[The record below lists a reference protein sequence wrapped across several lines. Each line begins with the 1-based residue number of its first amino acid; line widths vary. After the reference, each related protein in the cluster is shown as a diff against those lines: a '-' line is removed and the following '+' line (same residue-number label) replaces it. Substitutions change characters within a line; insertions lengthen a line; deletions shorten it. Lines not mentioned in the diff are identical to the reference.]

1 MVGQTNAN
9 TIHLFSDILLPTYF
23 PSQTMTNNL
32 INPVKISKVEVL
44 KQKSNFLRAPIIA
57 ELKDNNPFFS
67 QDGIQ
72 ILKFHG
78 SYQQKD
84 RDFDKAKEKGEDAQ
98 YSMMLRTRSPGGVI
112 PWQLYLALDK
122 LCDKYGNHTLRTTT
136 RQGFQIHGILKENL
150 KTVIADITRN
160 MGSTVGACGDI
171 NRNVMAPAVPFK
183 NKPEY
188 NYAREYAIK
197 IADFLAPQAGAYY
210 DIWLDGEVA
219 VTATEAPE
227 VIEARNRQG
236 EGTAKTNINGIEPIY
251 GTQYLPR
258 KFKIAIAVS
267 GDNSVDLYTNDL
279 ALVVITN
286 AQQELEGFNVYVGG
300 GLGRAH
306 HNDATIVRLADS
318 IGFVPVAKIYDVI
331 KAIVALQR
339 DYGDRHNRR
348 HSRFKYILEEWGV
361 EKFLQVLL
369 DYYPTPL
376 EPARE
381 LPPFK
386 YQDYLGWHE
395 QGDGK
400 YFVGIAIENG
410 RVSDREGLQL
420 KTALRE
426 ISETFHHDFVLTPNH
441 NLLVTEITA
450 DEKEA
455 IQAIL
460 DRCGVLAP
468 DKIDTLVRYSMA
480 CPAFPTC
487 GLAIAES
494 ERILPSVLARIRQLL
509 VSLGLDNETFV
520 TRMTGCPNG
529 CARPYMAELAFVG
542 SATDEYQIWLGGN
555 FDSTRLAKPYIQRLH
570 INDLEKG
577 LEPLF
582 VYFRD
587 KRLAGE
593 GFGDFCDRKGIDNLT
608 KYVENYISGAHQNS
622 GHEPGHESGRKDI
635 RHRVTLS
642 KRSYELLKDA
652 VGQKGASMKD
662 IVEAALENYL
672 K

>member
-1 MVGQTNAN
+1 
-9 TIHLFSDILLPTYF
+9 
-23 PSQTMTNNL
+23 MTNTL
-32 INPVKISKVEVL
+32 LNPVKISKVEVL
-44 KQKSNFLRAPIIA
+44 KQKSNFLRGPINT
-57 ELKDNNPFFS
+57 ELTDGNPFFS

-84 RDFDKAKEKGEDAQ
+84 RDFEKAKEKGEEGQ

-112 PWQLYLALDK
+112 PWQLYLALDQ
-122 LCDKYGNHTLRTTT
+122 LCDKYGNHTLRATT

-160 MGSTVGACGDI
+160 LGSTVGACGDI
-171 NRNVMAPAVPFK
+171 NRNVMAPGAPFK

-188 NYAREYAIK
+188 IYARDYAVK

-219 VTATEAPE
+219 VTASEAPE
-227 VIEARNRQG
+227 VTEARNRQG
-236 EGTAKTNINGIEPIY
+236 TGKAKTNISEVEPIY
-251 GTQYLPR
+251 GSQYLPR
-258 KFKIAIAVS
+258 KFKIAIAVA

-286 AQQELEGFNVYVGG
+286 AKDELEGFNVYVGG

-306 HNDATIVRLADS
+306 NNDATIVRMADA
-318 IGFVPVAKIYDVI
+318 IGFVPVAEIYDVI
-331 KAIVALQR
+331 KAIVAVQR

-361 EKFLQVLL
+361 EKFKQVLQE
-369 DYYPTPL
+369 YHSQPL
-376 EPARE
+376 AAAKE
-381 LPPFK
+381 LPAFK

-400 YFVGIAIENG
+400 YFLGISIENG

-426 ISETFHHDFVLTPNH
+426 ISATFHHDFVLTPNH
-441 NLLVTEITA
+441 NLLVTEISA
-450 DEKEA
+450 DEKEE
-455 IQAIL
+455 IQKIL

-468 DKIDTLVRYSMA
+468 DKIDSLVRYSMA

-494 ERILPSVLARIRQLL
+494 ERVLPDVLARIRKLL
-509 VSLGLDNETFV
+509 VRLGLENETFV

-542 SATDEYQIWLGGN
+542 SAADEYQIWLGGS
-555 FDSTRLAKPYIQRLH
+555 FDSTRLAKPYTQRLH
-570 INDLEKG
+570 IDNLEQG

-587 KRLAGE
+587 ERIAGE
-593 GFGDFCDRKGIDNLT
+593 TFGDFCDRKGNDDLHQFAD
-608 KYVENYISGAHQNS
+608 NYIPDAADAKGK
-622 GHEPGHESGRKDI
+622 RKDV

-642 KRSYELLKDA
+642 AKSYELLKKA
-652 VGQKGASMKD
+652 VEEKDSSMKD
-662 IVEAALENYL
+662 IVEAALLQYL
-672 K
+672 G

>member
-1 MVGQTNAN
+1 
-9 TIHLFSDILLPTYF
+9 
-23 PSQTMTNNL
+23 MTNTV
-32 INPVKISKVEVL
+32 ISPVKVSKVEVL
-44 KQKSNFLRAPIIA
+44 KQKSNFLRGPIDA
-57 ELKDNNPFFS
+57 ELIDSNSFFS

-84 RDFDKAKEKGEDAQ
+84 RDFEKAKIKGEEAQ

-122 LCDKYGNHTLRTTT
+122 LCDKYGNHTLRATT
-136 RQGFQIHGILKENL
+136 RQGFQIHAILKENL

-160 MGSTVGACGDI
+160 MGSTLGACGDI
-171 NRNVMAPAVPFK
+171 NRNVMAPSAPFK

-188 NYAREYAIK
+188 IYARDYAIK

-219 VTATEAPE
+219 VTSSEAPE
-227 VIEARNRQG
+227 VTEARNRQG
-236 EGTAKTNINGIEPIY
+236 EGTAKTNISDVEPIY
-251 GTQYLPR
+251 GAQYLPR

-279 ALVVITN
+279 SLVVITN
-286 AQQELEGFNVYVGG
+286 AEHELEGFNVYVGG

-306 HNDATIVRLADS
+306 NNDATMVRLADN
-318 IGFVPVAKIYDVI
+318 IGFVPVAKIYDLI

-339 DYGDRHNRR
+339 DFGDRYNRR
-348 HSRFKYILEEWGV
+348 HSRFKYVMQEWGV
-361 EKFLQVLL
+361 EKFKQVLL

-376 EPARE
+376 ASERE

-400 YFVGIAIENG
+400 HFVGISIENG
-410 RVSDREGLQL
+410 RVSDREDLQL

-426 ISETFHHDFVLTPNH
+426 ISENFHHDFVLTPNH
-441 NLLVTEITA
+441 NLLITEIA
-450 DEKEA
+450 DDEKDE
-455 IQAIL
+455 IQKIL
-460 DRCGVLAP
+460 DRCHVLAP

-487 GLAIAES
+487 GLAIAEA
-494 ERILPSVLARIRQLL
+494 ERVLPSVLARIRKLL
-509 VSLGLDNETFV
+509 VRLGLENETFV

-542 SATDEYQIWLGGN
+542 SGVDEYQVWLGGN
-555 FDSTRLAKPYIQRLH
+555 FDSTRLAQPYVQRLH
-570 INDLEKG
+570 IDNLEKG

-582 VYFRD
+582 VYFKNERTE
-587 KRLAGE
+587 GE
-593 GFGDFCDRKGIDNLT
+593 GFGDFCDRKGNEDLLKFT
-608 KYVENYISGAHQNS
+608 DDYVPETTEA
-622 GHEPGHESGRKDI
+622 EPKGKRRDI

-642 KRSYELLKDA
+642 GRSFELLKKA
-652 VGQKGASMKD
+652 VEEQGISMKD
-662 IVEAALENYL
+662 IVETALEKYL
-672 K
+672 G

>member
-1 MVGQTNAN
+1 
-9 TIHLFSDILLPTYF
+9 
-23 PSQTMTNNL
+23 MTNTL
-32 INPVKISKVEVL
+32 INAAKVSKVEVL
-44 KQKSNFLRAPIIA
+44 KQKSNFLRGPIDA
-57 ELKDNNPFFS
+57 ELTDGNPFFS

-84 RDFDKAKEKGEDAQ
+84 RDFDKAKEKGEESQ

-112 PWQLYLALDK
+112 PWQLYVALDK
-122 LCDKYGNHTLRTTT
+122 LCDRYGNHTLRATT

-150 KTVIADITRN
+150 KTVIADITKN

-171 NRNVMAPAVPFK
+171 NRNVMAPAAPFK

-188 NYAREYAIK
+188 IFAREYAVK

-219 VTATEAPE
+219 VTASEDPE
-227 VIEARNRQG
+227 VTAARNRQG
-236 EGTAKTNINGIEPIY
+236 LGTAKTNISDIEPIY
-251 GTQYLPR
+251 GVQYLPR
-258 KFKIAIAVS
+258 KFKIAIAVA

-286 AQQELEGFNVYVGG
+286 AQNELEGFNVYVGG

-306 HNDATIVRLADS
+306 NNDATIVRMADS
-318 IGFVPVAKIYDVI
+318 IGFVPVAEIFDAI
-331 KAIVALQR
+331 KAIVSVQR
-339 DYGDRHNRR
+339 DFGDRHNRR
-348 HSRFKYILEEWGV
+348 HSRFKHILHEWGV
-361 EKFLQVLL
+361 DKFKQVLL
-369 DYYPTPL
+369 EYYPTEL
-376 EPARE
+376 AAARE
-381 LPPFK
+381 LPDFK

-400 YFVGIAIENG
+400 YFVGVSIENG
-410 RVSDREGLQL
+410 RVSDREDLQL

-426 ISETFHHDFVLTPNH
+426 IGEKFQHDFVLTPNH
-441 NLLVTEITA
+441 NLLITEVAA
-450 DEKEA
+450 DEKEE
-455 IQAIL
+455 IQKIL
-460 DRCGVLAP
+460 DRCHVLST
-468 DKIDTLVRYSMA
+468 DKIDSLVRYSMA

-494 ERILPSVLARIRQLL
+494 ERALPDVLARIRKLL
-509 VSLGLDNETFV
+509 VRLGLENETFV

-542 SATDEYQIWLGGN
+542 SALDEYQIWLGGS
-555 FDSTRLAKPYIQRLH
+555 FDSTRLAQPYVQRLH
-570 INDLEKG
+570 INNLEKG

-582 VYFRD
+582 VYFKNERTE
-587 KRLAGE
+587 GE
-593 GFGDFCDRKGIDNLT
+593 GFGDFCDRKGNDDLR
-608 KYVENYISGAHQNS
+608 KFADAYVPEVNPS
-622 GHEPGHESGRKDI
+622 ESKSSRRDV

-642 KRSYELLKDA
+642 AKSFDLLKKA
-652 VGQKGASMKD
+652 VEEQGISMKD
-662 IVEAALENYL
+662 IVENALVKYL
-672 K
+672 T

>member
-1 MVGQTNAN
+1 
-9 TIHLFSDILLPTYF
+9 
-23 PSQTMTNNL
+23 MTNTL
-32 INPVKISKVEVL
+32 TSPVKVSKVEVL
-44 KQKSNFLRAPIIA
+44 KQKSDFLRGPINT
-57 ELKDNNPFFS
+57 ELNDGNPFFS

-78 SYQQKD
+78 SYQQKE
-84 RDFDKAKEKGEDAQ
+84 RDFEKNKVKGEEAQ

-122 LCDKYGNHTLRTTT
+122 LCDKYGNHTLRATT

-171 NRNVMAPAVPFK
+171 NRNVMAPSAPFK

-188 NYAREYAIK
+188 IYAREYAFK
-197 IADFLAPQAGAYY
+197 IADLLAPQAGAYY

-219 VTATEAPE
+219 VTASEATEVTEA
-227 VIEARNRQG
+227 RKRQG
-236 EGTAKTNINGIEPIY
+236 TGTATTNISDIEPIY
-251 GTQYLPR
+251 GVQYLPR
-258 KFKIAIAVS
+258 KFKIAIAVA

-286 AQQELEGFNVYVGG
+286 AQNELEGFNVYVGG

-306 HNDATIVRLADS
+306 NNEATIVRMADS
-318 IGFVPVAKIYDVI
+318 IGFVPAAQIYDVI
-331 KAIVALQR
+331 KAIVSVQR

-348 HSRFKYILEEWGV
+348 HSRFKHILHEWGV
-361 EKFLQVLL
+361 DKFKQVLRE
-369 DYYPTPL
+369 YYPTEL
-376 EPARE
+376 APARV
-381 LPPFK
+381 LPDFK

-400 YFVGIAIENG
+400 YFVGVSIENG
-410 RVSDREGLQL
+410 RVSDREDLQL

-426 ISETFHHDFVLTPNH
+426 ISEKFHHDFVLTPNH
-441 NLLVTEITA
+441 NLLITEVAA
-450 DEKEA
+450 DEKEE
-455 IQAIL
+455 IQKIL
-460 DRCGVLAP
+460 DRCAVLAP

-494 ERILPSVLARIRQLL
+494 ERVLPSVLARIRKLL
-509 VSLGLDNETFV
+509 VRLGLEQETFV

-542 SATDEYQIWLGGN
+542 SAADEYQIWLGGS
-555 FDSTRLAKPYIQRLH
+555 FDSTRLAQPYVQRLH
-570 INDLEKG
+570 INKLEEG

-587 KRLAGE
+587 QRLSHE
-593 GFGDFCDRKGIDNLT
+593 TFGDFCDRKGNEDLREFA
-608 KYVENYISGAHQNS
+608 KGYVPEVDQN
-622 GHEPGHESGRKDI
+622 ESKGKRKDI

-642 KRSYELLKDA
+642 GKSYELLKKA
-652 VGQKGASMKD
+652 VDERTVSMKD
-662 IVEAALENYL
+662 IVEAALEKYL
-672 K
+672 G

>member
-1 MVGQTNAN
+1 
-9 TIHLFSDILLPTYF
+9 
-23 PSQTMTNNL
+23 MTNTV
-32 INPVKISKVEVL
+32 INTAKVSKVEVL
-44 KQKSNFLRAPIIA
+44 KQKSNFLRGPIDT
-57 ELKDNNPFFS
+57 ELTDGNPFFS

-84 RDFDKAKEKGEDAQ
+84 RDFDKAKEKGEESQ

-112 PWQLYLALDK
+112 PWQLYVALDK
-122 LCDKYGNHTLRTTT
+122 LCDRYGNHTLRATT

-150 KTVIADITRN
+150 KTVIADITKN

-171 NRNVMAPAVPFK
+171 NRNVMAPAAPFK

-188 NYAREYAIK
+188 IFAREYAVK

-219 VTATEAPE
+219 VTASEDPE
-227 VIEARNRQG
+227 VSAARNRQG
-236 EGTAKTNINGIEPIY
+236 SGTAKTNINDIEPIY
-251 GTQYLPR
+251 GVQYLPR
-258 KFKIAIAVS
+258 KFKIAIAVA

-286 AQQELEGFNVYVGG
+286 AQNELEGFNVYVGG

-306 HNDATIVRLADS
+306 NNDATIVRMADS
-318 IGFVPVAKIYDVI
+318 IGFVPVAQIYDAI
-331 KAIVALQR
+331 KAIVSVQR
-339 DYGDRHNRR
+339 DFGDRHNRR
-348 HSRFKYILEEWGV
+348 HSRFKHILHEWGV
-361 EKFLQVLL
+361 DKFKQVLL
-369 DYYPTPL
+369 EYYPTEL
-376 EPARE
+376 AAARE
-381 LPPFK
+381 LPDFK

-400 YFVGIAIENG
+400 YFVGVSIENG
-410 RVSDREGLQL
+410 RVSDREDLQL

-426 ISETFHHDFVLTPNH
+426 ISEKFHHDFVLTPNH
-441 NLLVTEITA
+441 NLLITEVDA
-450 DEKEA
+450 DEKEE
-455 IQAIL
+455 IQKIL
-460 DRCGVLAP
+460 DHCHVLST
-468 DKIDTLVRYSMA
+468 DKIDSLVRYSMA

-494 ERILPSVLARIRQLL
+494 ERALPDVLARIRNLL
-509 VSLGLDNETFV
+509 VRLGLEKETFV

-542 SATDEYQIWLGGN
+542 SALDEYQIWLGGS
-555 FDSTRLAKPYIQRLH
+555 FDSTRLAQPYVQRLH
-570 INDLEKG
+570 INNLEKG

-582 VYFRD
+582 VYFKNERTE
-587 KRLAGE
+587 GE
-593 GFGDFCDRKGIDNLT
+593 GFGDFCDRKGNDDLR
-608 KYVENYISGAHQNS
+608 KFADAYVPEVNPS
-622 GHEPGHESGRKDI
+622 ESKSSRRDV

-642 KRSYELLKDA
+642 AKSFDLLKKA
-652 VGQKGASMKD
+652 VEEQGISMKD
-662 IVEAALENYL
+662 IVENALVKYL
-672 K
+672 T

>member
-1 MVGQTNAN
+1 
-9 TIHLFSDILLPTYF
+9 
-23 PSQTMTNNL
+23 MTNTL
-32 INPVKISKVEVL
+32 LNPVKISKVEVL
-44 KQKSNFLRAPIIA
+44 KQKSDFLRGPIDT
-57 ELKDNNPFFS
+57 ELIDGNPFFS
-67 QDGIQ
+67 QDGLQ

-78 SYQQKD
+78 SYQQKN
-84 RDFDKAKEKGEDAQ
+84 RDFEKAKEKGDEAQ

-112 PWQLYLALDK
+112 PWQLYVALDK
-122 LCDKYGNHTLRTTT
+122 LCDKYGNHTLRATT

-183 NKPEY
+183 NRPEY
-188 NYAREYAIK
+188 TYARDYAFK
-197 IADFLAPQAGAYY
+197 IADLLAPQAGAYY

-227 VIEARNRQG
+227 VKEARDRQG
-236 EGTAKTNINGIEPIY
+236 LGTAKVNISDIEPIY
-251 GTQYLPR
+251 GVQYLPR
-258 KFKIAIAVS
+258 KFKIAIAVA

-286 AQQELEGFNVYVGG
+286 PQTQALEGFNLYVGG

-306 HNDATIVRLADS
+306 NNDATIVRMADS
-318 IGFVPVAKIYDVI
+318 IGFVPVGQIYDAI

-348 HSRFKYILEEWGV
+348 HSRFKHILHEWGV
-361 EKFLQVLL
+361 DKFKQVLQE
-369 DYYPTPL
+369 YYPTEL
-376 EPARE
+376 APARE
-381 LPPFK
+381 LPDFK
-386 YQDYLGWHE
+386 YEDYLGWHE

-400 YFVGIAIENG
+400 YFVGISIENG
-410 RVSDREGLQL
+410 RVSDRKDLQL

-426 ISETFHHDFVLTPNH
+426 ISEKFHHDFVLTPNH
-441 NLLVTEITA
+441 NLLVTEVA
-450 DEKEA
+450 VDEKEE
-455 IQAIL
+455 IQKIL

-468 DKIDTLVRYSMA
+468 DKIDSLVRYSMA

-494 ERILPSVLARIRQLL
+494 ERVLPSILARIRTLL
-509 VSLGLDNETFV
+509 VRLGLENETFV

-542 SATDEYQIWLGGN
+542 SAADEYQIWLGGSFN
-555 FDSTRLAKPYIQRLH
+555 STRLAQPYVQRLH
-570 INDLEKG
+570 IDNLEKG

-582 VYFRD
+582 VYFRNE
-587 KRLAGE
+587 RIAGE
-593 GFGDFCDRKGIDNLT
+593 TFGDFCDRKGNVDLLKFSET
-608 KYVENYISGAHQNS
+608 YVSEVEDTDKSK
-622 GHEPGHESGRKDI
+622 RKDV

-642 KRSYELLKDA
+642 TRSYDLLKKA
-652 VGQKGASMKD
+652 VDEKGASMKD
-662 IVEAALENYL
+662 LVEKALEKYL
-672 K
+672 E